1 MGNNFYNRGAN
12 FNPDELADGDAI
24 EAEFDAVSRG
34 LDTIE
39 DLVNANKSGY
49 PTKTFHVATA
59 IEATH
64 AVPKAQM
71 EAAIDLVNYTATDV
85 LEKLNTVGGSGS
97 WLDADLLDGKHGS
110 YYLDVTNF
118 NAGKLAKER
127 LPKSIDAN
135 TTGNA
140 ATASKLLSAIT
151 LSLSG
156 GASGSALID
165 GSTDVT
171 LNVTILSDSE
181 EVGKVTAFARKSAP
195 PGYLKC
201 NGAEISRTTY
211 AKLFAA
217 IGTTFGSGDGSTT
230 FNVPDLRGEY
240 IRGWDDAR
248 GVDPSRIFGSW
259 QDGQNLLHRH
269 GASTG
274 AYYHAHS
281 WSGTTS
287 TGGNHQHGTGM
298 YFAAVGNG
306 SSLDADEVKC
316 NGYGGGIL
324 TSASGSHAHTI
335 SGVTSG
341 DTHSHTVSIEGSG
354 GSEVRVRNSAL
365 LYCIKY

>member
-1 MGNNFYNRGAN
+1 MGNKLYNRGAN

-34 LDTIE
+34 FDTIE
-39 DLVNANKSGY
+39 DLVDANKAGY

-59 IEATH
+59 TEATH

-71 EAAIDLVNYTATDV
+71 EEAIELVNYTATDV

-118 NAGKLAKER
+118 NTGKLAKER
-127 LPKSIDAN
+127 LPESIDAN

-156 GASGSALID
+156 GASGSLLFD
-165 GSTDVT
+165 GSTNVT
-171 LNVTILSDSE
+171 LNVTILSDSA

-195 PGYLKC
+195 PGHLKC
-201 NGAEISRTTY
+201 NGAAISRTTY
-211 AKLFAA
+211 AALFAA

-230 FNVPDLRGEY
+230 FNIPDFRSET
-240 IRGWDDAR
+240 IRGWDDGR
-248 GVDPSRIFGSW
+248 GIDTGRVFGSW
-259 QDGQNLLHRH
+259 QDGQNLSHTH
-269 GASTG
+269 DATVSSD
-274 AYYHAHS
+274 AHNHS
-281 WSGTTS
+281 WSGVTSSDTHNHTYTYRGGSFTSQSSGSSYSGTWYSTS
-287 TGGNHQHGTGM
+287 TAT
-298 YFAAVGNG
+298 
-306 SSLDADEVKC
+306 SS
-316 NGYGGGIL
+316 
-324 TSASGSHAHTI
+324 S
-335 SGVTSG
+335 
-341 DTHSHTVSIEGSG
+341 DTHSHTVSGTTDDNSHTHTVTNASSG
-354 GSEVRVRNSAL
+354 GSEARVRNIAL